1 MKGFLSVLNVGKCAM
16 ARSSLKQQKSGLIS
30 LFSGCSSSGRFN
42 RYQPLLINN
51 SEQQRFVQTNSVKES
66 SDVPKLSA
74 LDQSMLQGIVS
85 FTQSSI
91 ECYSSGDYIQL
102 QKRYE
107 Q

>member
-30 LFSGCSSSGRFN
+30 LFSGCSSRVN